1 MPTPGGVPVETMS
14 PGNRGVIEDKYS
26 ISSGILKTN
35 SRVLEFCNC
44 SPSMERL
51 ICKLCGSSIS
61 SAVTMAGPMG
71 QKVGKLLDMDHCE
84 LANWT
89 SRALTSLT
97 MV

>member
-1 MPTPGGVPVETMS
+1 VPVETIS
-14 PGNRGVIEDKYS
+14 PGSSGVMEERYS
-26 ISSGILKTN
+26 ISAGILKTS

-51 ICKLCGSSIS
+51 IWSLCGSWIS

-71 QKVGKLLDMDHCE
+71 QKVGKLLDMDHCVV
-84 LANWT
+84 ANWT